1 MDANAKTADPQTLD
15 APSREPAR
23 RPLRGLDAVRAAAV
37 VAVVALH
44 SGMPYLTHPMPG
56 LAWSVRDAASPT
68 VDFAFWS
75 IELIVMPLF
84 LIIAGFLAA
93 ETLTRR
99 GPMGLVKNRGKRLL
113 IPLVFGM
120 VVVLP
125 LDLYAWVLGWVTEGL
140 VSPVKLKSLKFDG
153 VIDRDLWGLGHL
165 WFLQYL
171 FQYIVVLAVAT
182 VTLDRYPR
190 LRWSHVSPRSVA
202 IAIIALAIAV
212 LCVRPQVVWGFQHAF
227 APVPS
232 KWLYHAA
239 FFFAGVGVAVFDPTW
254 TRTRTMATRWAGPA
268 IAMGIATVLL
278 GQWHLSQSNKLAGND
293 LVGNDLVGNKLA
305 GNDLAG
311 DALQAAGFA
320 NLTLAAM
327 TATAAMLIATFG
339 IALAVGHVRR
349 LPRSVE
355 YLAAASFWIY
365 LVHHPVLGLVHIDLK
380 YLLPGVPA
388 AVKAV
393 ASGLIAL
400 TVSLLTYEG
409 FVRRTMLGR
418 WLGMTFEFASLGDT
432 MIPVSD
438 GAVPNDADGPD
449 HPATISIDTG
459 IDSGS
464 PTIPADAR
472 PRRAA

>member
-1 MDANAKTADPQTLD
+1 MDANAQTADPQTL
-15 APSREPAR
+15 AVPSREPSR
-23 RPLRGLDAVRAAAV
+23 TPLRGLDAVRAAAV

-56 LAWSVRDAASPT
+56 LAWSVRDSASPT

-93 ETLTRR
+93 ETLARR

-113 IPLVFGM
+113 IPLLFGM

-125 LDLYAWVLGWVTEGL
+125 MDLYTWVLGWVTEGL

-171 FQYIVVLAVAT
+171 FQYIVVLALGTMA
-182 VTLDRYPR
+182 LER
-190 LRWSHVSPRSVA
+190 LGWRHRPSPSPRVVLVA
-202 IAIIALAIAV
+202 LIGLSIAV
-212 LCVRPQVVWGFQHAF
+212 LYVRPQVVWGFQHAF

-239 FFFAGVGVAVFDPTW
+239 FFFAGVGIAVFDPAW
-254 TRTRTMATRWAGPA
+254 TRTRTIATRWAGPA
-268 IAMGIATVLL
+268 IAMGIAAVVL
-278 GQWHLSQSNKLAGND
+278 GRWHLSQSNQQIN
-293 LVGNDLVGNKLA
+293 
-305 GNDLAG
+305 
-311 DALQAAGFA
+311 DALQIAGFA

-327 TATAAMLIATFG
+327 TATAAMSIAMLG
-339 IALAVGHVRR
+339 IAFAVGHVQR

-355 YLAAASFWIY
+355 YLAAASFWVY

-388 AVKAV
+388 ALKAV
-393 ASGLIAL
+393 AAGLIAL
-400 TVSLLTYEG
+400 SVSLLTYEG
-409 FVRRTMLGR
+409 LVRRSTLGR
-418 WLGMTFEFASLGDT
+418 WLGMTFEFSSDSASSGVT
-432 MIPVSD
+432 TIPASTARATPSD
-438 GAVPNDADGPD
+438 AEPEDAGGPD
-449 HPATISIDTG
+449 RPATISIDA
-459 IDSGS
+459 GS
-464 PTIPADAR
+464 PTNPADAR

>member
-1 MDANAKTADPQTLD
+1 MDANAKNADHPTLTD
-15 APSREPAR
+15 STSD
-23 RPLRGLDAVRAAAV
+23 RPRLPLAGLDAVRAAAV

-56 LAWSVRDAASPT
+56 LTWSVRDSASPT

-75 IELIVMPLF
+75 IELMVMPLF

-99 GPMGLVKNRGKRLL
+99 GPIGLVKNRGKRLL
-113 IPLVFGM
+113 IPLLFGM
-120 VVVLP
+120 IVVLP

-140 VSPVKLKSLKFDG
+140 VSPVKLRSLKFDG

-171 FQYIVVLAVAT
+171 FQYIVVLAVAS
-182 VTLDRYPR
+182 VMLDRFPR
-190 LRWSHVSPRSVA
+190 LRRPRPSPRSVA
-202 IAIIALAIAV
+202 IMLVGFAVAV

-254 TRTRTMATRWAGPA
+254 NRTRAVAARWTGPA
-268 IAMGIATVLL
+268 IAMGIAAVLL
-278 GQWHLSQSNKLAGND
+278 GQWHLTQS
-293 LVGNDLVGNKLA
+293 
-305 GNDLAG
+305 G
-311 DALQAAGFA
+311 DQAIGDPNRGGLQWAGFA
-320 NLTLAAM
+320 NVTLAIL
-327 TATAAMLIATFG
+327 TATAAMSIATFA
-339 IALAVGHVRR
+339 IAMAVGRVRR
-349 LPRSVE
+349 LPRSVQ

-380 YLLPGVPA
+380 FLLPGVPA

-393 ASGLIAL
+393 VAGTVAL
-400 TVSLLTYEG
+400 AVSLLTYEG
-409 FVRRTMLGR
+409 LVRRTRLGR
-418 WLGMTFEFASLGDT
+418 WLGMTFEFAPSGADAIPGTNGMVFSDEEGKGDR
-432 MIPVSD
+432 
-438 GAVPNDADGPD
+438 
-449 HPATISIDTG
+449 PATISIDTVSPQTG
-459 IDSGS
+459 P